1 MIDPTNATGLVGN
14 PNAVP
19 PEAGGTAVKPA
30 PDVKQQGGR
39 VENMVMPGGPSGEPG
54 MVMPGNP
61 ADTGVNTPSGDA
73 VNTPAGNFVVAN
85 SSVANNAD
93 YVGGTNVTDMTTDI
107 AGNAEGFINDAGGN
121 LSDRVE
127 DIDPNTAGTN
137 LDGSNYGMDADGLNQ
152 ATATGAV
159 DTAAGVTAPNQAS
172 TYDAATTYD
181 QVNANQATAATMD
194 TNENAIVDADGIVI
208 DQQGVATGIN
218 EDGSI
223 NETGLALNQ
232 FAHQNISNVID
243 TSTVSGKL
251 LAQSLGEGNYLDS
264 KATVKGQLEILTG
277 EFVDPVTGE
286 PKIPTWAAG
295 IARNVSR
302 SIAFKGMTGTAATG
316 ALAQA
321 MIEATLPIAQADSQ
335 FYQTLTVKNLDN
347 KQQMIINKANVLS
360 KMELAN
366 LDVRTSLA
374 VNNAKTFMQYDMA
387 NLANEQQA
395 EIINTQAKVQ
405 SILEDANQTNVARRF
420 GAEATNSMNQF
431 YDNLGASID
440 MYNSSQRNQ
449 MSMFNAG
456 EQNNMSQ
463 FNANMENAREQFYT
477 NMQYQVDAANAEWRQ
492 NVTLTNSQMQFQAA
506 ATDVKNIL
514 GLTTEALN
522 QLWDRTDSLLDY
534 SWKEGENE
542 KDREL
547 KLELAKMEMEMA
559 RQQAKAKK
567 KGGLFGAIGNIA
579 GSLLGSKAGSS
590 AVMSGIGKIGGAI
603 AGLFSDE
610 RLKTN
615 IKHYETLDNGVK
627 LYTWDWNEIA
637 IQKGAGDLPTYG
649 VIAQDLQKT
658 FPEAVYEGSD
668 GYLRVRYDK
677 VAA

>member
-14 PNAVP
+14 PKAVP
-19 PEAGGTAVKPA
+19 PEAGGTAVKPL
-30 PDVKQQGGR
+30 PDTKMPAGR

-61 ADTGVNTPSGDA
+61 ADTGVNQ
-73 VNTPAGNFVVAN
+73 PAGNFVVAN

-107 AGNAEGFINDAGGN
+107 ANNPDGFIDDMGAN
-121 LSDRVE
+121 LSDRVP
-127 DIDPNTAGTN
+127 DIDANAEGTN
-137 LDGSNYGMDADGLNQ
+137 LDGSDYNMDADGLNQ
-152 ATATGAV
+152 AVATGAV
-159 DTAAGVTAPNQAS
+159 DTAAGVTQPNSAS
-172 TYDAATTYD
+172 GYDAATTAD
-181 QVNANQATAATMD
+181 QVANNLADAATMD
-194 TNENAIVDADGIVI
+194 TNENAIVDPEGIVL
-208 DQQGVATGIN
+208 DQQGLATGIN
-218 EDGSI
+218 EDGSV
-223 NETGLALNQ
+223 NETGLALNS

-243 TSTVSGKL
+243 TSTVAGKL

-387 NLANEQQA
+387 NLANEQQTA
-395 EIINTQAKVQ
+395 IINSQSMVQ

-420 GAEATNSMNQF
+420 NSEQQNDMDKF
-431 YDNLGASID
+431 YDNLGAQID
-440 MYNSSQRNQ
+440 MYNTGQRNQ

-463 FNANMENAREQFYT
+463 FNAQLENGREQFYLD
-477 NMQYQVDAANAEWRQ
+477 MQYQVDAANAQWRQ
-492 NVTLTNSQMQFQAA
+492 TVTLTETEMEFNAA

-514 GLTTEALN
+514 NLSSEVMN

-534 SWKEGENE
+534 AWREGENAL
-542 KDREL
+542 DREVN
-547 KLELAKMEMEMA
+547 LELAKMQLEAA
-559 RQQAKAKK
+559 RLQAKATSKAGK
-567 KGGLFGAIGNIA
+567 YGAIGSA
-579 GSLLGSKAGSS
+579 LGT
-590 AVMSGIGKIGGAI
+590 AVGAF
-603 AGLFSDE
+603 AALSDE
-610 RLKTN
+610 RLKLN
-615 IKHYETLDNGVK
+615 PVEKAELSNGVK
-627 LYTWDWNEIA
+627 IYQWEWSE
-637 IQKGAGDLPTYG
+637 
-649 VIAQDLQKT
+649 
-658 FPEAVYEGSD
+658 EAVELGWGDTPTIGVMAQQVLQVKPDNVYKDEN
-668 GYLRVRYDK
+668 GYLRVDYRGIEQ
-677 VAA
+677 

>member
-1 MIDPTNATGLVGN
+1 MIDPTNAKGLVGN

-19 PEAGGTAVKPA
+19 PGTAGVKPSM
-30 PDVKQQGGR
+30 PVQQTNGNDR
-39 VENMVMPGGPSGEPG
+39 VSMVMPGGPSDG
-54 MVMPGNP
+54 
-61 ADTGVNTPSGDA
+61 PSGGPQDTVDNGGA
-73 VNTPAGNFVVAN
+73 NTPAGNFVVAN

-107 AGNAEGFINDAGGN
+107 VDNAQGFINDAGGN
-121 LSDRVE
+121 LSDQVV
-127 DIDPNTAGTN
+127 DIDPNATGTN
-137 LDGSNYGMDADGLNQ
+137 IDGNNYGMDVDGLNVSTSTA
-152 ATATGAV
+152 AT
-159 DTAAGVTAPNQAS
+159 DTASGITKPNQAS

-181 QVNANQATAATMD
+181 QVNANQGTAATMD
-194 TNENAIVDADGIVI
+194 TNENALVDANGIVI

-223 NETGLALNQ
+223 NETGLALNS

-302 SIAFKGMTGTAATG
+302 SIAFKGITGTAATG

-374 VNNAKTFMQYDMA
+374 VNNAKTFMAYDMA
-387 NLANEQQA
+387 NLANEQQT

-405 SILEDANQTNVARRF
+405 SILEDANQKNVARRF
-420 GAEATNSMNQF
+420 GAEANNDMDQF

-440 MYNSSQRNQ
+440 MYNTGQRNQ
-449 MSMFNAG
+449 MAAFNSG

-463 FNANMENAREQFYT
+463 FNASMENSREQFYT

-514 GLTTEALN
+514 GLTTETLN

-534 SWKEGENE
+534 SWKEGENT

-547 KLELAKMEMEMA
+547 KLEMAKMELQAA
-559 RQQAKAKK
+559 REAARAKK
-567 KGGLFGAIGNIA
+567 KSGIFGAIGSIA
-579 GSLLGSKAGSS
+579 GAVLGGP
-590 AVMSGIGKIGGAI
+590 IGAKIGGMI
-603 AGLFSDE
+603 G
-610 RLKTN
+610 
-615 IKHYETLDNGVK
+615 
-627 LYTWDWNEIA
+627 
-637 IQKGAGDLPTYG
+637 GA
-649 VIAQDLQKT
+649 A
-658 FPEAVYEGSD
+658 D
-668 GYLRVRYDK
+668 GG
-677 VAA
+677 

>member
-1 MIDPTNATGLVGN
+1 MIDPTNAKGLVGN

-19 PEAGGTAVKPA
+19 PGTAGVKPSA
-30 PDVKQQGGR
+30 PVKQQGGR
-39 VENMVMPGGPSGEPG
+39 VENMVMPGGPSGDPA

-61 ADTGVNTPSGDA
+61 ADTDVS

-107 AGNAEGFINDAGGN
+107 ANNTSGFIDDQGAN
-121 LSDRVE
+121 LSDQVP
-127 DIDPNTAGTN
+127 DIDANAPGTN
-137 LDGSNYGMDADGLNQ
+137 LDGSDYGMDADGLNQ
-152 ATATGAV
+152 SASTGAV
-159 DTAAGVTAPNQAS
+159 DTASDVTKPNEAS
-172 TYDAATTYD
+172 GYDAATTAD
-181 QVNANQATAATMD
+181 QVANNLADAATME
-194 TNENAIVDADGIVI
+194 TNEDAIVDPEGIVL
-208 DQQGVATGIN
+208 DQQGLATGVN

-223 NETGLALNQ
+223 NETGLALNS

-243 TSTVSGKL
+243 TSTVAGKL

-302 SIAFKGMTGTAATG
+302 SIAFKGITGTAATG

-387 NLANEQQA
+387 NLANEQQTA
-395 EIINTQAKVQ
+395 IINSQSMVQ

-420 GAEATNSMNQF
+420 NSEQQNDMDKF
-431 YDNLGASID
+431 YDNLGAQID
-440 MYNSSQRNQ
+440 MYNTGQVNQ

-456 EQNNMSQ
+456 EQNDMKQ
-463 FNANMENAREQFYT
+463 FNAQLENGREQFYLD
-477 NMQYQVDAANAEWRQ
+477 MQYQVDAANAAWRQ
-492 NVTLTNSQMQFQAA
+492 TVTLTETEMEFNAA

-514 GLTTEALN
+514 NLSSEVMN

-534 SWKEGENE
+534 AWREGENAL
-542 KDREL
+542 DREAN
-547 KLELAKMEMEMA
+547 LELAKMQLEAA
-559 RQQAKAKK
+559 RLQAKATKK
-567 KGGLFGAIGNIA
+567 SGMFGA
-579 GSLLGSKAGSS
+579 LGSAIGVAAG
-590 AVMSGIGKIGGAI
+590 I
-603 AGLFSDE
+603 ALSDSRMKKNVTE
-610 RLKTN
+610 KT
-615 IKHYETLDNGVK
+615 ELSNGVK
-627 LYTWDWNEIA
+627 IYSWDWTDEA
-637 IQKGAGDLPTYG
+637 IEKGWGETPTIG
-649 VIAQDLQKT
+649 VIAQQVQQVK
-658 FPEAVYEGSD
+658 PENVYMDKVGD
-668 GYLRVRYDK
+668 LRVDYRGIEQ
-677 VAA
+677 

>member
-1 MIDPTNATGLVGN
+1 MIDPTNAKGLVGN

-19 PEAGGTAVKPA
+19 PGTAGVKPSM
-30 PDVKQQGGR
+30 PVKQTNGGKR
-39 VENMVMPGGPSGEPG
+39 ENMVMPGGPSGDPA

-61 ADTGVNTPSGDA
+61 ADTGVNA
-73 VNTPAGNFVVAN
+73 PAGNFVVAN

-107 AGNAEGFINDAGGN
+107 ANNTSGFIDDQGAN
-121 LSDRVE
+121 LSDQVP
-127 DIDPNTAGTN
+127 DIDANAPGTN
-137 LDGSNYGMDADGLNQ
+137 LDGSDYGMDADALNQ
-152 ATATGAV
+152 SVATGAV
-159 DTAAGVTAPNQAS
+159 DTASDVTKPNEAS
-172 TYDAATTYD
+172 GYDAATTAD
-181 QVNANQATAATMD
+181 QVANNLADAATME
-194 TNENAIVDADGIVI
+194 TNEDAIVDPEGIVL
-208 DQQGVATGIN
+208 DQQGLATGVN

-223 NETGLALNQ
+223 NETGLALNS

-243 TSTVSGKL
+243 TSTVAGKL

-302 SIAFKGMTGTAATG
+302 SIAFKGITGTAATG

-387 NLANEQQA
+387 NLANEQQTA
-395 EIINTQAKVQ
+395 IINSQSMVQ

-420 GAEATNSMNQF
+420 NSEQQNDMDKF
-431 YDNLGASID
+431 YDNLGAQID
-440 MYNSSQRNQ
+440 MYNTGQVNQ

-456 EQNNMSQ
+456 EQNDMKQ
-463 FNANMENAREQFYT
+463 FNAQLENGREQFYLD
-477 NMQYQVDAANAEWRQ
+477 MQYQVDAANAAWRQ
-492 NVTLTNSQMQFQAA
+492 TVTLTETEMEFNAA

-514 GLTTEALN
+514 NLSSEVMN

-534 SWKEGENE
+534 AWREGENAL
-542 KDREL
+542 DREAN
-547 KLELAKMEMEMA
+547 LELAKMQLEAA
-559 RQQAKAKK
+559 RLQAKATKK
-567 KGGLFGAIGNIA
+567 SGMFGA
-579 GSLLGSKAGSS
+579 LGSAIGVAAGIALSDNRMKKNVTEKAELSN
-590 AVMSGIGKIGGAI
+590 GI
-603 AGLFSDE
+603 
-610 RLKTN
+610 
-615 IKHYETLDNGVK
+615 K
-627 LYTWDWNEIA
+627 LYSWDWTDEA
-637 IQKGAGDLPTYG
+637 IEKGWGETPTIG
-649 VIAQDLQKT
+649 VIAQQVQQVK
-658 FPEAVYEGSD
+658 PENVYMDKVGD
-668 GYLRVRYDK
+668 LRVDYRGIEQ
-677 VAA
+677 

>member
-1 MIDPTNATGLVGN
+1 
-14 PNAVP
+14 
-19 PEAGGTAVKPA
+19 
-30 PDVKQQGGR
+30 
-39 VENMVMPGGPSGEPG
+39 MPGGPSGDPA

-61 ADTGVNTPSGDA
+61 ADTGVNA
-73 VNTPAGNFVVAN
+73 PAGNFVVAN

-107 AGNAEGFINDAGGN
+107 ANNTSGFIDDQGAN
-121 LSDRVE
+121 LSDQVP
-127 DIDPNTAGTN
+127 DIDANAPGTN

-152 ATATGAV
+152 SVSTGAV
-159 DTAAGVTAPNQAS
+159 DTASDVTKPNEAS
-172 TYDAATTYD
+172 GYDAATTAD
-181 QVNANQATAATMD
+181 QVANNLADAATMD
-194 TNENAIVDADGIVI
+194 TNEDAIVDPEGIVL
-208 DQQGVATGIN
+208 DQQGLATGVN

-223 NETGLALNQ
+223 NETGLALNS

-243 TSTVSGKL
+243 TSTVAGKL

-302 SIAFKGMTGTAATG
+302 SIAFKGITGTAATG

-387 NLANEQQA
+387 NLANEQQTS
-395 EIINTQAKVQ
+395 IINSQSMVQ

-420 GAEATNSMNQF
+420 NSEQQNDMDKF
-431 YDNLGASID
+431 YDNLGAQID
-440 MYNSSQRNQ
+440 MYNTGQVNQ
-449 MSMFNAG
+449 MSMFNTG
-456 EQNNMSQ
+456 EQNDMKQ
-463 FNANMENAREQFYT
+463 FNATLENGREQFYLD
-477 NMQYQVDAANAEWRQ
+477 MQYQVDAANAQWRQ
-492 NVTLTNSQMQFQAA
+492 TVTLTETEMAFNAA

-514 GLTTEALN
+514 NLSSEVMN

-534 SWKEGENE
+534 AWREGENAL
-542 KDREL
+542 DREAN
-547 KLELAKMEMEMA
+547 LELAKMQLEAA
-559 RQQAKAKK
+559 RLQAKATKK
-567 KGGLFGAIGNIA
+567 SGMFGA
-579 GSLLGSKAGSS
+579 LGSAIGVAAGIALSDNRMKKNVTEKAELSN
-590 AVMSGIGKIGGAI
+590 GI
-603 AGLFSDE
+603 
-610 RLKTN
+610 
-615 IKHYETLDNGVK
+615 K
-627 LYTWDWNEIA
+627 LYSWDWTDEA
-637 IQKGAGDLPTYG
+637 IEKGWGETPTIG
-649 VIAQDLQKT
+649 VIAQQVQQVK
-658 FPEAVYEGSD
+658 PENVYMDKVGD
-668 GYLRVRYDK
+668 LRVDYRGIEQ
-677 VAA
+677 

>member
-1 MIDPTNATGLVGN
+1 MIDPTNAKGLVGN

-19 PEAGGTAVKPA
+19 PGTAGVKPSM
-30 PDVKQQGGR
+30 PVKQGNGGR
-39 VENMVMPGGPSGEPG
+39 RENMVMPGGPSGDPA

-61 ADTGVNTPSGDA
+61 ADTGVNA
-73 VNTPAGNFVVAN
+73 PAGNFVVAN

-107 AGNAEGFINDAGGN
+107 ANNTSGFIDDQGAN
-121 LSDRVE
+121 LSDQVP
-127 DIDPNTAGTN
+127 DIDANAPGTN

-152 ATATGAV
+152 SVSTGAV
-159 DTAAGVTAPNQAS
+159 DTASDVTKPNEAS
-172 TYDAATTYD
+172 GYDAATTAD
-181 QVNANQATAATMD
+181 QVANNLADAATMD
-194 TNENAIVDADGIVI
+194 TNEDAIVDPEGIVL
-208 DQQGVATGIN
+208 DQQGLATGVN

-223 NETGLALNQ
+223 NETGLALNS

-243 TSTVSGKL
+243 TSTVAGKL

-302 SIAFKGMTGTAATG
+302 SIAFKGITGTAATG

-387 NLANEQQA
+387 NLANEQQTS
-395 EIINTQAKVQ
+395 IINSQSMVQ

-420 GAEATNSMNQF
+420 NSEQQNDMDKF
-431 YDNLGASID
+431 YDNLGAQID
-440 MYNSSQRNQ
+440 MYNTGQVNQ
-449 MSMFNAG
+449 MSMFNTG
-456 EQNNMSQ
+456 EQNDMKQ
-463 FNANMENAREQFYT
+463 FNATLENGREQFYLD
-477 NMQYQVDAANAEWRQ
+477 MQYQVDAANAQWRQ
-492 NVTLTNSQMQFQAA
+492 TVTLTETEMAFNAA

-514 GLTTEALN
+514 NLSSEVMN

-534 SWKEGENE
+534 AWREGENAL
-542 KDREL
+542 DREAN
-547 KLELAKMEMEMA
+547 LELAKMQLEAA
-559 RQQAKAKK
+559 RLQAKATKK
-567 KGGLFGAIGNIA
+567 SGMFGA
-579 GSLLGSKAGSS
+579 LGSAIGVAAGIALSDNRMKKNVTEKAELSN
-590 AVMSGIGKIGGAI
+590 GI
-603 AGLFSDE
+603 
-610 RLKTN
+610 
-615 IKHYETLDNGVK
+615 K
-627 LYTWDWNEIA
+627 LYSWDWTDEA
-637 IQKGAGDLPTYG
+637 IEKGWGETPTIG
-649 VIAQDLQKT
+649 VIAQQVQQVK
-658 FPEAVYEGSD
+658 PENVYMDKVGD
-668 GYLRVRYDK
+668 LRVDYRGIEQ
-677 VAA
+677 

>member
-19 PEAGGTAVKPA
+19 PGTAGVKPSA
-30 PDVKQQGGR
+30 PVKQEGGR
-39 VENMVMPGGPSGEPG
+39 VENMVMPGGPSDG
-54 MVMPGNP
+54 
-61 ADTGVNTPSGDA
+61 PSGGPQDTVDNGGA
-73 VNTPAGNFVVAN
+73 NTPAGNFVVAN

-93 YVGGTNVTDMTTDI
+93 YVGSTNVTDMTTDI
-107 AGNAEGFINDAGGN
+107 ANNAEGFINDAGGN
-121 LSDRVE
+121 LSDQVV
-127 DIDPNTAGTN
+127 DIDPNTTGTN
-137 LDGSNYGMDADGLNQ
+137 LDGSNYGMDVDGLSQ
-152 ATATGAV
+152 SVSTGAV
-159 DTAAGVTAPNQAS
+159 DTAAGVTKPNEAS

-181 QVNANQATAATMD
+181 QVNANQGNAATMD
-194 TNENAIVDADGIVI
+194 TNENAIVDADGLVI

-277 EFVDPVTGE
+277 EFVDPATGE
-286 PKIPTWAAG
+286 PKIPSWAAG

-302 SIAFKGMTGTAATG
+302 SIAFKGITGTAATG

-374 VNNAKTFMQYDMA
+374 VNNAKTFMQYDMK
-387 NLANEQQA
+387 NLDNEQQM
-395 EIINTQAKVQ
+395 EIVNTQAKVQ

-420 GAEATNSMNQF
+420 GADANNSMNQF

-440 MYNSSQRNQ
+440 MYNTGQRNQ
-449 MSMFNAG
+449 MSQFNAG
-456 EQNNMSQ
+456 EVNNMSQ
-463 FNANMENAREQFYT
+463 FNATMENSREQFYT

-492 NVTLTNSQMQFQAA
+492 SVTLQNSEMQFQAA

-547 KLELAKMEMEMA
+547 KLEMAKMELQAA
-559 RQQAKAKK
+559 REASKAKGK
-567 KGGLFGAIGNIA
+567 SGIFGAI

-590 AVMSGIGKIGGAI
+590 AIMGGLGKIGGAVM
-603 AGLFSDE
+603 GLFSDE
-610 RLKTN
+610 RLKSN
-615 IKHYETLDNGVK
+615 IQHYDTLDNGIK
-627 LYTWDWNEIA
+627 LYTWEWNEIA

-658 FPEAVYEGSD
+658 FPEAVYQGSD
-668 GYLRVRYDK
+668 GYLRVKYDK

>member
-19 PEAGGTAVKPA
+19 PGTAGVKPSA
-30 PDVKQQGGR
+30 PVKQQGGR
-39 VENMVMPGGPSGEPG
+39 VENMVMPGGPSGDPA

-61 ADTGVNTPSGDA
+61 ADTDVS

-107 AGNAEGFINDAGGN
+107 ANNTSGFIDDQGAN
-121 LSDRVE
+121 LSDQVP
-127 DIDPNTAGTN
+127 DIDANAPGTN
-137 LDGSNYGMDADGLNQ
+137 LDGSDYGMDADGLNQ
-152 ATATGAV
+152 SASTGAV
-159 DTAAGVTAPNQAS
+159 DTASDVTKPNEAS
-172 TYDAATTYD
+172 GYDAATTAD
-181 QVNANQATAATMD
+181 QVANNLADAATME
-194 TNENAIVDADGIVI
+194 TNEDAIVDPEGIVL
-208 DQQGVATGIN
+208 DQQGLATGVN

-223 NETGLALNQ
+223 NETGLALNS

-243 TSTVSGKL
+243 TSTVAGKL

-302 SIAFKGMTGTAATG
+302 SIAFKGITGTAATG

-387 NLANEQQA
+387 NLANEQQTA
-395 EIINTQAKVQ
+395 IINSQSMVQ

-420 GAEATNSMNQF
+420 NSEQQNDMDKF
-431 YDNLGASID
+431 YDNLGAQID
-440 MYNSSQRNQ
+440 MYNTGQVNQ
-449 MSMFNAG
+449 MSMFNTG
-456 EQNNMSQ
+456 EQNDMKQ
-463 FNANMENAREQFYT
+463 FNAQLENGREQFYLD
-477 NMQYQVDAANAEWRQ
+477 MQYQVDAANAAWRQ
-492 NVTLTNSQMQFQAA
+492 TVTLTETEMEFNAA

-514 GLTTEALN
+514 NLNSEVMN

-534 SWKEGENE
+534 AWREGENAL
-542 KDREL
+542 DREVN
-547 KLELAKMEMEMA
+547 LELAKMQLEAA
-559 RQQAKAKK
+559 RLSAKATKK
-567 KGGLFGAIGNIA
+567 SGLFGAIGSAIGTAA
-579 GSLLGSKAGSS
+579 GIYMA
-590 AVMSGIGKIGGAI
+590 
-603 AGLFSDE
+603 SDQ
-610 RLKTN
+610 RMKTN
-615 IKHYETLDNGVK
+615 IVEKGELDNGVK
-627 LYTWDWNEIA
+627 IYQWEWTEEAKRNGLGND
-637 IQKGAGDLPTYG
+637 PTIG
-649 VIAQDLQKT
+649 VIAQQVMTIK
-658 FPEAVYEGSD
+658 PENVYEDDMGN
-668 GYLRVRYDK
+668 LK
-677 VAA
+677 VDYRGIEQ

>member
-1 MIDPTNATGLVGN
+1 MIDPTNAKGLVGN

-19 PEAGGTAVKPA
+19 PGTAGVKPSA
-30 PDVKQQGGR
+30 PVKQQGGR
-39 VENMVMPGGPSGEPG
+39 VENMVMPGGPSGDPA

-61 ADTGVNTPSGDA
+61 ADTGVNA
-73 VNTPAGNFVVAN
+73 PAGNFVVAN

-107 AGNAEGFINDAGGN
+107 ANNTSGFIDDQGAN
-121 LSDRVE
+121 LSDQVP
-127 DIDPNTAGTN
+127 DIDANAPGTN
-137 LDGSNYGMDADGLNQ
+137 LDGSDYGMDADALNQ
-152 ATATGAV
+152 SVATGAV
-159 DTAAGVTAPNQAS
+159 DTASDVTKPNEAS
-172 TYDAATTYD
+172 GYDAATTAD
-181 QVNANQATAATMD
+181 QVANNLADAATME
-194 TNENAIVDADGIVI
+194 TNEDAIVDPEGIVL
-208 DQQGVATGIN
+208 DQQGLATGVN

-223 NETGLALNQ
+223 NETGLALNS

-243 TSTVSGKL
+243 TSTVAGKL

-295 IARNVSR
+295 IARSVSR
-302 SIAFKGMTGTAATG
+302 SIAFKGITGTAATG

-387 NLANEQQA
+387 NLANEQQTA
-395 EIINTQAKVQ
+395 IINSQSMVQ

-420 GAEATNSMNQF
+420 NSEQQNDMDKF
-431 YDNLGASID
+431 YDNLGAQID
-440 MYNSSQRNQ
+440 MYNTGQVNQ

-456 EQNNMSQ
+456 EQNDMKQ
-463 FNANMENAREQFYT
+463 FNAQLENGREQFYLD
-477 NMQYQVDAANAEWRQ
+477 MQYQVDAANAAWRQ
-492 NVTLTNSQMQFQAA
+492 TVTLTETEMEFNAA

-514 GLTTEALN
+514 NLSSEVMN

-534 SWKEGENE
+534 AWREGENAL
-542 KDREL
+542 DREAN
-547 KLELAKMEMEMA
+547 LELAKMQLEAA
-559 RQQAKAKK
+559 RLQAKATKK
-567 KGGLFGAIGNIA
+567 SGMFGA
-579 GSLLGSKAGSS
+579 LGSAIGVAAGIALSDNRMKKNVTEKAELSN
-590 AVMSGIGKIGGAI
+590 GI
-603 AGLFSDE
+603 
-610 RLKTN
+610 
-615 IKHYETLDNGVK
+615 K
-627 LYTWDWNEIA
+627 LYSWDWTDEA
-637 IQKGAGDLPTYG
+637 IEKGWGETPTIG
-649 VIAQDLQKT
+649 VIAQQVQQVK
-658 FPEAVYEGSD
+658 PENVYMDKVGD
-668 GYLRVRYDK
+668 LRVDYRGIEQ
-677 VAA
+677 

>member
-1 MIDPTNATGLVGN
+1 MIDPTNAKGLVGN

-19 PEAGGTAVKPA
+19 PGTGGVKPSM
-30 PDVKQQGGR
+30 PVKQTGGR
-39 VENMVMPGGPSGEPG
+39 VENAMVMPGGPGDG
-54 MVMPGNP
+54 P
-61 ADTGVNTPSGDA
+61 AGGPRDTVDNGDT
-73 VNTPAGNFVVAN
+73 NTPAGNFVVAN

-107 AGNAEGFINDAGGN
+107 ANNTSGFIDDQGAN
-121 LSDRVE
+121 LSDQVP
-127 DIDPNTAGTN
+127 DIDANAPGTN
-137 LDGSNYGMDADGLNQ
+137 LDGSDYGMDADALNQ
-152 ATATGAV
+152 SVATGAV
-159 DTAAGVTAPNQAS
+159 DTAADVTKPNDAS
-172 TYDAATTYD
+172 GYDAATTSD
-181 QVNANQATAATMD
+181 QVANNLADAATME
-194 TNENAIVDADGIVI
+194 TNEDAIVDPEGIVL
-208 DQQGVATGIN
+208 DQQGLATGVN

-223 NETGLALNQ
+223 NETGLALNS

-243 TSTVSGKL
+243 TSTVAGKL

-302 SIAFKGMTGTAATG
+302 SIAFKGITGTAATG

-387 NLANEQQA
+387 NLANEQQTS
-395 EIINTQAKVQ
+395 IINSQSMVQ

-420 GAEATNSMNQF
+420 NSEQQNDMDKF

-440 MYNSSQRNQ
+440 MYNTGQVNQ

-456 EQNNMSQ
+456 EQNNMNQ
-463 FNANMENAREQFYT
+463 FNAQLENGREQFYLD
-477 NMQYQVDAANAEWRQ
+477 MQYQVDAANAQWRQ
-492 NVTLTNSQMQFQAA
+492 TVTLTETEMEFNAA

-514 GLTTEALN
+514 NLNSEVMN

-534 SWKEGENE
+534 AWREGENAL
-542 KDREL
+542 DREVN
-547 KLELAKMEMEMA
+547 LELAKMQLEAA
-559 RQQAKAKK
+559 RLQAKATAKAGK
-567 KGGLFGAIGNIA
+567 YGAIG
-579 GSLLGSKAGSS
+579 S
-590 AVMSGIGKIGGAI
+590 AIGTA
-603 AGLFSDE
+603 AGLFMASDQ
-610 RLKTN
+610 RMKTN
-615 IKHYETLDNGVK
+615 IVEKGELDNGVK
-627 LYTWDWNEIA
+627 IYQWEWTDEAKRNGLGND
-637 IQKGAGDLPTYG
+637 PTIG
-649 VIAQDLQKT
+649 VVAQQVLTIK
-658 FPEAVYEGSD
+658 PENVYEDDMGN
-668 GYLRVRYDK
+668 LK
-677 VAA
+677 VDYRGIEQ

>member
-1 MIDPTNATGLVGN
+1 MSSPINPEGLVGN

-19 PEAGGTAVKPA
+19 EELNIS
-30 PDVKQQGGR
+30 QQD
-39 VENMVMPGGPSGEPG
+39 NTTVMPGGPSDG
-54 MVMPGNP
+54 
-61 ADTGVNTPSGDA
+61 PSGGPQDA
-73 VNTPAGNFVVAN
+73 VDNGGANTPAGNFVVAN

-93 YVGGTNVTDMTTDI
+93 YVGSTNVTDMTTEIVD
-107 AGNAEGFINDAGGN
+107 NAQGFINDAGGN
-121 LSDRVE
+121 LSDQVV
-127 DIDPNTAGTN
+127 DIDPNATGTN
-137 LDGSNYGMDADGLNQ
+137 LDGSDYGMDVDGLNQ
-152 ATATGAV
+152 SVATGAV
-159 DTAAGVTAPNQAS
+159 DTASGITKPNQAS

-194 TNENAIVDADGIVI
+194 ANGNAIVDAEGLVI

-223 NETGLALNQ
+223 NETGLALNS

-264 KATVKGQLEILTG
+264 KSTVKGQLEILTG

-302 SIAFKGMTGTAATG
+302 SIAFKGITGTAATG

-374 VNNAKTFMQYDMA
+374 VNNAKTFMAYDMA
-387 NLANEQQA
+387 NLANEQQTN
-395 EIINTQAKVQ
+395 IINTQNKVQ

-420 GAEATNSMNQF
+420 GAEANNDMDMF
-431 YDNLGASID
+431 YENLGASID
-440 MYNSSQRNQ
+440 MFNSGQRNQ
-449 MSMFNAG
+449 MTQFNTG
-456 EQNNMSQ
+456 EVNDMSQ
-463 FNANMENAREQFYT
+463 FNATLENGREQFYT
-477 NMQYQVDAANAEWRQ
+477 SMQYAVDAANAKWRQ
-492 NVTLTNSQMQFQAA
+492 NVTLTNSEMQFQAA

-514 GLTTEALN
+514 GLTTESLN
-522 QLWDRTDSLLDY
+522 QLWDRTDSLLDFA
-534 SWKEGENE
+534 WKEGENE

-547 KLELAKMEMEMA
+547 KLEIAKMELQAA
-559 RQQAKAKK
+559 REAAKAKK
-567 KGGLFGAIGNIA
+567 KSGLFSAIGSIA
-579 GSLLGSKAGSS
+579 GAVLGGPVGS
-590 AVMSGIGKIGGAI
+590 AIGAKIGGA
-603 AGLFSDE
+603 
-610 RLKTN
+610 
-615 IKHYETLDNGVK
+615 V
-627 LYTWDWNEIA
+627 
-637 IQKGAGDLPTYG
+637 
-649 VIAQDLQKT
+649 
-658 FPEAVYEGSD
+658 D
-668 GYLRVRYDK
+668 GE
-677 VAA
+677 